1 MIKGKYNNDSSYNEQ
16 LLHFNCYNYEVSL
29 PIHEAYRRN
38 YAAVGSVSLILAP
51 ITFILNLTVFIAFSK
66 INGKNSITNY
76 IYRSLCMAD
85 MLTGLLAQPAF
96 AAFYLTVFH
105 RKTYCS
111 LLLIYFGCNYFFVT
125 VSFLGL
131 LAIHVERYLGVIYP
145 FKHNKIKTDTVIIT
159 KMILAGWILAAF
171 FVSLGFLTPQ
181 LIMFT
186 VVAAAL
192 IPTVFMWSCYVQVKI
207 VREVHRITKL
217 CLKTGPQIG
226 NKKEERERHFNLVDS
241 RANRIA
247 GLILMVYAVCYIPD
261 TIIYAWL
268 NLYETSNVL
277 LTVQLWTE
285 TLLYSNSIFN
295 PLLFSLQKR
304 EIRQIVI
311 SSMRSLLHCSTATCD
326 FLI

>member
-1 MIKGKYNNDSSYNEQ
+1 MIEQEYQNDSSYNEQ
-16 LLHFNCYNYEVSL
+16 LLHFNCYNYKFNL

-38 YAAVGSVSLILAP
+38 YVAVGSVSLILAP
-51 ITFILNLTVFIAFSK
+51 ITFILNLAVFIAFSK
-66 INGKNSITNY
+66 INGKNNITNY

-145 FKHNKIKTDTVIIT
+145 FKHNKIKTDTIMIT
-159 KMILAGWILAAF
+159 KLIVTGWILAAIS
-171 FVSLGFLTPQ
+171 VSLGFLTSQ
-181 LIMFT
+181 LIMLT
-186 VVAAAL
+186 VFAAAL
-192 IPTVFMWSCYVQVKI
+192 IPTVFMWNFYVQVKI

-217 CLKTGPQIG
+217 RRQNAAKIDD
-226 NKKEERERHFNLVDS
+226 KKDETEHHFNLVDS
-241 RANRIA
+241 RANKIA
-247 GLILMVYAVCYIPD
+247 GLILIAYAVCYIPD
-261 TIIYAWL
+261 IIIYTWL
-268 NLYETSNVL
+268 YLHKSNVL
-277 LTVQLWTE
+277 LALQLWTE
-285 TLLYSNSIFN
+285 TLVYLNSIFN

-311 SSMRSLLHCSTATCD
+311 SSVRSLLPCSTAT
-326 FLI
+326 